1 MLPSYP
7 ESLLMSDRNRNIVKF
22 ALFFLIGI
30 YFIDCFTPLRLHY
43 DSVRYYLIK
52 DCIEIGCPPDSDQAK
67 DYFPYGYTANL
78 LILSK
83 LGILT
88 SFTVVF
94 TNSAFLLGGLY
105 FLGKVFKKTVSPY
118 MLFIVVLLNW
128 LLVKFVTHPL
138 SEMQYIFFSLASVYF
153 FYKFTQERKIPQLL
167 IALLFGWLAF
177 VTRTVGVT
185 LICAIGVGLIWEFKE
200 QQLSFLKKNKI
211 LVSLVLMAIVTA
223 LIIFSRELGINHYA
237 GVLSRHFK
245 EAPFFTRMGWRFME
259 WGELFINTPSNK
271 VIDRLLG
278 VTGLVI
284 FIVIGLVIFSWFMY
298 VLFSRKTGIP
308 FFIKA
313 YIIFYCIIM
322 FNWPFNDPRFWVPV
336 MPLMAA
342 IVLHGLHLNKNRI
355 ITNVSKFLQVVY
367 ILLGLFA
374 AGYMV
379 YSSFNKE
386 FFARNQARGTY
397 RNDYEMYFFGKIQ
410 SDTGKFVSPYVM
422 GVLKRYN

>member
-1 MLPSYP
+1 MLSSYP
-7 ESLLMSDRNRNIVKF
+7 ESLVLSERNRNIVRF
-22 ALFFLIGI
+22 AFFFLIAI
-30 YFIDCFTPLRLHY
+30 YFIDCFTPLRLHF

-52 DCIEIGCPPDSDQAK
+52 DCIEIGCPPDSEQAK

-128 LLVKFVTHPL
+128 LFVKFVTHPL

-167 IALLFGWLAF
+167 LTLLFGWLAF

-211 LVSLVLMAIVTA
+211 LVSVVLIAIVIA
-223 LIIFSRELGINHYA
+223 LIIFSR
-237 GVLSRHFK
+237 F
-245 EAPFFTRMGWRFME
+245 
-259 WGELFINTPSNK
+259 
-271 VIDRLLG
+271 
-278 VTGLVI
+278 
-284 FIVIGLVIFSWFMY
+284 
-298 VLFSRKTGIP
+298 
-308 FFIKA
+308 
-313 YIIFYCIIM
+313 
-322 FNWPFNDPRFWVPV
+322 
-336 MPLMAA
+336 
-342 IVLHGLHLNKNRI
+342 
-355 ITNVSKFLQVVY
+355 
-367 ILLGLFA
+367 
-374 AGYMV
+374 
-379 YSSFNKE
+379 
-386 FFARNQARGTY
+386 
-397 RNDYEMYFFGKIQ
+397 
-410 SDTGKFVSPYVM
+410 
-422 GVLKRYN
+422 